1 MKSRF
6 NRFLHMLN
14 PAPATYGLEISDG
27 ALRLVLLYEDG
38 SVATYAVVALPA
50 GTVVTGKIT
59 DAVAFRAAC
68 VELRRGIGG
77 FRALPVVVSLPAGP
91 VYSQVFAVPAARAEQ
106 VEEAARLNLRMISP
120 IEWDSAYADWQKIS
134 VVQNGDGSVDALGAF
149 VEAGVADAYHTALIS
164 AGFLPVAIEFASLSL
179 ARALAASADM
189 GDHDAPYL
197 VVNLTGDGMTLLAV
211 KSSAPQFT
219 EFTGWSAFSK
229 PASTAQGGSASEG
242 GQITLAEFQSVL
254 GAAIRRFVNFYR
266 SRFHGE
272 IGKALVVNATSN
284 KEVAEW
290 IKKEFPFEVYSLA
303 GYATLGKEWCVAAGA
318 GLRGL
323 IPRAE
328 DTFISLARVGTE
340 DEFERNHVRRFVS
353 LWRAVA
359 LSVLAITVVL
369 YVVLDMLMIR
379 RENSLAASLYGTGAE
394 AGNAEV
400 AALAVQAANFNAL
413 TEKALSAGT
422 RAMPQADILRAL
434 YVAAGTRVTLTRID
448 LDAASRTIAI
458 QGTAANE
465 QAVIAFKGI
474 LENNPAVADV
484 SLPLSA
490 ITSIPAGGSS
500 FTATITI
507 R

>member
-14 PAPATYGLEISDG
+14 PAPATYGVEISEG
-27 ALRLVLLYEDG
+27 ALRLVLLHEDG
-38 SVATYAVVALPA
+38 AVAAYAVVPLPA
-50 GTVVTGKIT
+50 GTVVAGKIV
-59 DAVAFRAAC
+59 DAQAFRTAC
-68 VELRRGIGG
+68 VELRRGMGG

-134 VVQNGDGSVDALGAF
+134 TIPNGDGSVDALGAF
-149 VEAGVADAYHTALIS
+149 VEASVADAYHTALIS
-164 AGFLPVAIEFASLSL
+164 AWFLPVAIEFASLSL

-189 GDHDAPYL
+189 GDTDAPYL

-211 KSSAPQFT
+211 KGGVPQFT
-219 EFTGWSAFSK
+219 EFTGWGAFSK
-229 PASTAQGGSASEG
+229 SASA
-242 GQITLAEFQSVL
+242 GQVTLAEFQSVL

-318 GLRGL
+318 ALRGL
-323 IPRAE
+323 IPRAD

-359 LSVLAITVVL
+359 LSVLTITVAL

-379 RENSLAASLYGTGAE
+379 RENSLAASLYGTGTG

-422 RAMPQADILRAL
+422 RAAPQADILRAL

-448 LDAASRTIAI
+448 LDAAARTIAI

-507 R
+507 RTPLKNSL

>member
-6 NRFLHMLN
+6 NRFLHILN
-14 PAPATYGLEISDG
+14 PAPATCGLEISDG
-27 ALRLVLLYEDG
+27 ALRLVFLHEDG

-50 GTVVTGKIT
+50 GTVVTGKIM
-59 DAVAFRAAC
+59 DAAAFRAAC

-134 VVQNGDGSVDALGAF
+134 AVVNGDGSVDALGAF

-189 GDHDAPYL
+189 GGADAPYL

-229 PASTAQGGSASEG
+229 SASES
-242 GQITLAEFQSVL
+242 GQVTLAEFQSVL

-318 GLRGL
+318 ALRGL
-323 IPRAE
+323 IPRAD

-413 TEKALSAGT
+413 TEKALVAGT
-422 RAMPQADILRAL
+422 RAAPQADILRAL

-507 R
+507 RTPLKNSL